1 MGNSCVKLKKSTAE
15 IAPCEFVK
23 DSPPVVILYG
33 SPVVPLTSYIRFAL
47 HHKCV
52 SVRMVSAETP
62 ILWPDTLVLQCGSDT
77 VSGSRETLMRY
88 IESRFP
94 RPPLVM
100 SRGGDCDETTPLI
113 VTATRLQHRSMTWHI
128 ERMVRW
134 AEDLAARGGRGAV
147 DPTVGSPRMEVKKF
161 GRSYGHLLELML
173 EHAQMEERIVF
184 PILERADRGLSK
196 AANDDHARD
205 LPIMNGIKEDI
216 KSIVVLDSGT
226 PAYQEALSNLFT
238 RLKSLQEHCKEHFDE
253 EERDLLPLMEAAEL
267 SKQQHERLLE
277 QCWDAMQGTH
287 SHLFRFFIEGLPPH
301 DAMSY
306 LGLIIKCNDKDRA
319 ATMLCPIME

>member
-1 MGNSCVKLKKSTAE
+1 MVS
-15 IAPCEFVK
+15 
-23 DSPPVVILYG
+23 
-33 SPVVPLTSYIRFAL
+33 LTSYIRFVL
-47 HHKCV
+47 HHKYV
-52 SVRMVSAETP
+52 SVRMVLAETP
-62 ILWPDTLVLQCGSDT
+62 ILGPDTLVLQCGSDT
-77 VSGSRETLMRY
+77 VSGSGETLMRY

-100 SRGGDCDETTPLI
+100 SRGGDCDETTSLI
-113 VTATRLQHRSMTWHI
+113 VTPTRLQHRSMTWHI

-147 DPTVGSPRMEVKKF
+147 DPTVGSPRMEV
-161 GRSYGHLLELML
+161 ML

-238 RLKSLQEHCKEHFDE
+238 RLKSLQ
-253 EERDLLPLMEAAEL
+253 DLLPLMEAAEL

>member
-1 MGNSCVKLKKSTAE
+1 MTGLIPTNHTTQDNGHVTPRSVPGTEQRAIISSKASRGNLQDDSLQSTLPSTHPLFVSRDISLFLRSWSPCTMGNSCVKLKKSTAE

-33 SPVVPLTSYIRFAL
+33 SPAVPLTSYIRFAL

-62 ILWPDTLVLQCGSDT
+62 ILGPDTLVLQCGSDT

-184 PILERADRGLSK
+184 PILERADRGNEML
-196 AANDDHARD
+196 
-205 LPIMNGIKEDI
+205 
-216 KSIVVLDSGT
+216 
-226 PAYQEALSNLFT
+226 
-238 RLKSLQEHCKEHFDE
+238 
-253 EERDLLPLMEAAEL
+253 LLPPYCN
-267 SKQQHERLLE
+267 LE
-277 QCWDAMQGTH
+277 NSRKNPKFPVYYYFKIMV
-287 SHLFRFFIEGLPPH
+287 I
-301 DAMSY
+301 Y
-306 LGLIIKCNDKDRA
+306 KLIIYI
-319 ATMLCPIME
+319 LLYF